1 MHNFDKLI
9 EQKENVWK
17 SVQVPIEYLYEK
29 KTQYNKGKNISA
41 TITLHLLV
49 SKIDSLYTVYK
60 TRVLPIPLN
69 TNNTSELGI
78 TVLRNIPKYLAISKA
93 NLEYLQLSQED
104 LDNCQ
109 SKSVMDCQLPF
120 PRWKL
125 SQPTCIIQCCH
136 SRFQQKGIKS
146 VQKKV
151 SKSSKKVS
159 KKYHFASTYPDL

>member
-69 TNNTSELGI
+69 TNNTS
-78 TVLRNIPKYLAISKA
+78 
-93 NLEYLQLSQED
+93 
-104 LDNCQ
+104 
-109 SKSVMDCQLPF
+109 
-120 PRWKL
+120 
-125 SQPTCIIQCCH
+125 
-136 SRFQQKGIKS
+136 
-146 VQKKV
+146 
-151 SKSSKKVS
+151 
-159 KKYHFASTYPDL
+159 